1 MFCVVGFGAC
11 FCLYGLMS
19 IISGTSAS
27 PERIFTKRI
36 GLKDNLTGKQA
47 RIAGSIYLL
56 IGIAI
61 VVLSFVY
68 LK

>member
-1 MFCVVGFGAC
+1 MICVVGFGAC
-11 FCLYGLMS
+11 FCIYGLMS
-19 IISGTSAS
+19 IITGKSAS

-36 GLKDNLTGKQA
+36 GLKENLIGKNG

-61 VVLSFVY
+61 IVLSLVY

>member
-1 MFCVVGFGAC
+1 MICVVGFGAC
-11 FCLYGLMS
+11 FCIYGLIS
-19 IISGTSAS
+19 IITGTSAT

-36 GLKDNLTGKQA
+36 GLKDNLTGSKA

-61 VVLSFVY
+61 IVLSLVY